1 MVEFSPSRHPQRR
14 GERSLLDRLAAQGLL
29 QRRLS
34 GQLETAGKS
43 LGHNRGKSKGE
54 SAIMNR
60 LLPAVGLLLALLFHF
75 GLTANP
81 ASADGKYYSVA
92 DRAPPHLPYQRALIA
107 FDGEREILVVQ
118 SKFQG
123 AGDDPLDDIG
133 WVVPVPALPQVGTL
147 SPAGADRLFRELNRN
162 TQIEKIR
169 VSEWLVFL
177 LILILGMAVA
187 HSLIALIRLLF
198 SGTRKGKIGWLT
210 VASLVLLG
218 LVVPVGEPPIHFL
231 FFIGILTIA
240 VVFAAVSLFKFFRSG
255 TWKRRASYGGW
266 NLATMLLGGF
276 LSLPIAIP
284 QFSDYTKKGGVD
296 VLKDEVVGK
305 LEVKVIRALTASDLT
320 DWLKKHRFGFNQAD
334 ITVFESYMAKGWVF
348 VTARPATGAERA
360 DVIGH
365 RGMLAPLV
373 LNFPTKQAIYPL
385 ALTATAAKELP
396 TQVDLYVFSQRK
408 MDAGGRMQLSYA
420 APDKL
425 TELLRLADLVEPK
438 QSLDRATLK
447 EGFLTR
453 FYGRLDEQQMSTD
466 LVLQPATDDV
476 SYTRAVIW

>member
-1 MVEFSPSRHPQRR
+1 V
-14 GERSLLDRLAAQGLL
+14 
-29 QRRLS
+29 
-34 GQLETAGKS
+34 
-43 LGHNRGKSKGE
+43 
-54 SAIMNR
+54 
-60 LLPAVGLLLALLFHF
+60 
-75 GLTANP
+75 
-81 ASADGKYYSVA
+81 
-92 DRAPPHLPYQRALIA
+92 
-107 FDGEREILVVQ
+107 
-118 SKFQG
+118 
-123 AGDDPLDDIG
+123 
-133 WVVPVPALPQVGTL
+133 
-147 SPAGADRLFRELNRN
+147 
-162 TQIEKIR
+162 
-169 VSEWLVFL
+169 
-177 LILILGMAVA
+177 
-187 HSLIALIRLLF
+187 
-198 SGTRKGKIGWLT
+198 
-210 VASLVLLG
+210 LG